1 MLVLP
6 NFILSVEI
14 FPKQTIN
21 QANQWLQY
29 KIITL
34 VDGLQREPLHT
45 KSEIE

>member
-34 VDGLQREPLHT
+34 QREPLHT